1 VSKRPQLPLL
11 RSFTFESLKK
21 VNRLAKFLLENSGFQ
36 AVGNFICTVGRSWQ
50 NCEISWGVNPRE
62 INDRSTFP
70 IIEAA

>member
-1 VSKRPQLPLL
+1 
-11 RSFTFESLKK
+11 
-21 VNRLAKFLLENSGFQ
+21 LAKFLLENSGFQ
-36 AVGNFICTVGRSWQ
+36 AVGNFICTVRLSWQ